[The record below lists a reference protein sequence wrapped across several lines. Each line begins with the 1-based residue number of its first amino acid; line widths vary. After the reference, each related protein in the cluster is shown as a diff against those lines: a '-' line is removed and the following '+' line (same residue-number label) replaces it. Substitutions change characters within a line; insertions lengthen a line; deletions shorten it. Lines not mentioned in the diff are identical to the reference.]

1 MKTTIVIPNYN
12 GAHFLEKC
20 MPALLSQSRQ
30 DFSILFVDN
39 ASKDDSEKQIRYW
52 MEQDPER
59 IFLIQ
64 NTENTGFATAVNQG
78 ILWAKGQGAS
88 YALLLNN
95 DTEVAPDFVEQLLL
109 FMEEKEKKGKG
120 KVIFQKI
127 KEKIKYMDRNDI
139 ILIII
144 PFLLLYLL
152 YPYART
158 NKKAVDIK
166 VQNQILSKE
175 QLNKNVE
182 VSMNET
188 SKLNESNFEV
198 FVSKKVPNRGIIPL
212 KSTDFINNNNKIILY
227 KAIRNV
233 RISGNPEILKKLRV
247 SVTGQAKINF
257 SLEAINIELD
267 PNQKNNSILFLELNS
282 ALLDKEQIFENKAI
296 VTVAYEESYVE

>member
-1 MKTTIVIPNYN
+1 MCKYNY
-12 GAHFLEKC
+12 K
-20 MPALLSQSRQ
+20 
-30 DFSILFVDN
+30 
-39 ASKDDSEKQIRYW
+39 KDD
-52 MEQDPER
+52 D
-59 IFLIQ
+59 
-64 NTENTGFATAVNQG
+64 
-78 ILWAKGQGAS
+78 
-88 YALLLNN
+88 
-95 DTEVAPDFVEQLLL
+95 
-109 FMEEKEKKGKG
+109 EEKEKEKGKV

-139 ILIII
+139 IMMIV
-144 PFLLLYLL
+144 PVLLLVLL
-152 YPYART
+152 LGPYAGI

>member
-1 MKTTIVIPNYN
+1 MCHKYKYKK
-12 GAHFLEKC
+12 E
-20 MPALLSQSRQ
+20 
-30 DFSILFVDN
+30 
-39 ASKDDSEKQIRYW
+39 
-52 MEQDPER
+52 
-59 IFLIQ
+59 
-64 NTENTGFATAVNQG
+64 
-78 ILWAKGQGAS
+78 
-88 YALLLNN
+88 
-95 DTEVAPDFVEQLLL
+95 
-109 FMEEKEKKGKG
+109 EEKEKKGKG

>member
-1 MKTTIVIPNYN
+1 MCHKYNYKK
-12 GAHFLEKC
+12 E
-20 MPALLSQSRQ
+20 
-30 DFSILFVDN
+30 
-39 ASKDDSEKQIRYW
+39 E
-52 MEQDPER
+52 EE
-59 IFLIQ
+59 
-64 NTENTGFATAVNQG
+64 
-78 ILWAKGQGAS
+78 
-88 YALLLNN
+88 
-95 DTEVAPDFVEQLLL
+95 
-109 FMEEKEKKGKG
+109 EEKEKKGKG

>member
-1 MKTTIVIPNYN
+1 MIW
-12 GAHFLEKC
+12 
-20 MPALLSQSRQ
+20 QS
-30 DFSILFVDN
+30 
-39 ASKDDSEKQIRYW
+39 W
-52 MEQDPER
+52 GG
-59 IFLIQ
+59 
-64 NTENTGFATAVNQG
+64 ENIYKN
-78 ILWAKGQGAS
+78 K
-88 YALLLNN
+88 
-95 DTEVAPDFVEQLLL
+95 
-109 FMEEKEKKGKG
+109 KKKKGKG